1 MHEAVLRGVQGLEIG
16 AIALAAVR
24 WAMNT
29 PGSRDL
35 NDGLLTPLGI
45 LSDLYSNLVNLK
57 ILVAT
62 LFTLFPIQVRL
73 PDG

>member
-1 MHEAVLRGVQGLEIG
+1 MRGRLSDPALPPYPGCQAVPRGPTVHEAVLRGVQRLEIG

-35 NDGLLTPLGI
+35 NDGLLTPLG
-45 LSDLYSNLVNLK
+45 DLLD
-57 ILVAT
+57 
-62 LFTLFPIQVRL
+62 F
-73 PDG
+73 D